1 MNMLRFVFEIEAEKN
16 CPLYVV
22 GERLLL
28 SEKTLACPQGK
39 EVCLILVRDMT
50 ELLFRL
56 IQKSDSVFSE
66 KEKSVFNCSGCKGLI
81 KFSLVHPEAIQQ
93 VTATGGSGTV
103 AAIGLHGK
111 LTERFMHSWPFLEV
125 IPHEEIV
132 TMSGHL
138 REISVLE
145 GSVLIKKGEKNL
157 NLYSIMEGEFRVE
170 DGELHL
176 ATLTEGDLCGE
187 MSYLG
192 ADVAVS
198 TVLATKNS
206 KVLAIAG
213 DVFGRL
219 FGNNPAVQSFMA
231 QLLAVRLRRTN
242 AARAK
247 DFESC
252 MSGRIDEIVPAE
264 LLQIFHMHQKTGVL
278 TLEFSRGSGS
288 VVFRE
293 GGIVGAE
300 HGELRN
306 EEAIFKILTKKSGRY
321 RFTTGLSQKHMQATK
336 IGDFMMLLMEGVQRV
351 DEDQER

>member
-1 MNMLRFVFEIEAEKN
+1 MLRFVFEIEAEKN
-16 CPLYVV
+16 CPLYAV

-28 SEKTLACPQGK
+28 TEKTLACPQGK

-50 ELLFRL
+50 ELLFKL
-56 IQKSDSVFSE
+56 IQKSDACFSE
-66 KEKSVFNCSGCKGLI
+66 KEKTIFNCSGCQGLI
-81 KFSLVHPEAIQQ
+81 KFSLVPPDTIRR
-93 VTATGGSGTV
+93 VTATGGAGTV

-111 LTERFMHSWPFLEV
+111 LTERSMHSWPLLEF
-125 IPHEEIV
+125 IPPEEIAA
-132 TMSGHL
+132 MSGHL

-170 DGELHL
+170 DGDLHL

-252 MSGRIDEIVPAE
+252 MSGRIDKIVPAE

-278 TLEFSRGSGS
+278 TLEFSPGSGS

-293 GGIVGAE
+293 GGIIGAE
-300 HGELRN
+300 YCGLRDD
-306 EEAIFKILTKKSGRY
+306 EAVFKILTKKNGRY
-321 RFTTGLSQKHMQATK
+321 RFTTGLNQKHMQAPE

-351 DEDQER
+351 DEDQEG

>member
-1 MNMLRFVFEIEAEKN
+1 MLRFVFEIEAEKN
-16 CPLYVV
+16 CPLYAV
-22 GERLLL
+22 GERLML

-50 ELLFRL
+50 ELLFKL
-56 IQKSDSVFSE
+56 LQKTDDSDLDRE
-66 KEKSVFNCSGCKGLI
+66 KTVYNCSGCRGLI
-81 KFSLVHPEAIQQ
+81 KFSLVKPEPIQR
-93 VTATGGSGTV
+93 VTIIGEAGTV

-111 LTERFMHSWPFLEV
+111 LTENSALGWPLFQI
-125 IPHEEIV
+125 IPQEEIV
-132 TMSGHL
+132 AMSGHL
-138 REISVLE
+138 REISVQE
-145 GSVLIKKGEKNL
+145 GCVLIKKGEKNL
-157 NLYSIMEGEFRVE
+157 NLYIVIAGEFRVE

-176 ATLTEGDLCGE
+176 ATLTDGDLCGE

-247 DFESC
+247 DFKSC

-264 LLQIFHMHQKTGVL
+264 LFQIFHMHQKTGVL
-278 TLEFSRGSGS
+278 TLEFTQGNGI
-288 VVFRE
+288 VAFRE
-293 GGIVGAE
+293 GGIIDAE
-300 HGELRN
+300 YGELRN
-306 EEAIFKILTKKSGRY
+306 VEAIFKILAKKSGRY
-321 RFTTGLSQKHMQATK
+321 RFTTGLDQKHMQLTE

-351 DEDQER
+351 DEEQE